1 MKKITVAVLLS
12 FVILF
17 LAGNVCAGPD
27 AFAKADT
34 NKDGYISKDE
44 FESHVK
50 ARFHEYDKNKDGK
63 IDADELGAKKNP
75 EAVKE
80 FRFMDKNNDG
90 FVNADEFYTTALQRR
105 DQIDFSRDQ
114 KISREE
120 YNSNK
125 ALPFLQFYF

>member
-1 MKKITVAVLLS
+1 MKKIALATLLV
-12 FVILF
+12 FMALF
-17 LAGNVCAGPD
+17 LAWNVYAGTD
-27 AFAKADT
+27 GFEKADT
-34 NKDGYISKDE
+34 NKDGYITKDE
-44 FESHVK
+44 FESHVTS
-50 ARFHEYDKNKDGK
+50 RFNEYDKNKDGK

-80 FRFMDKNNDG
+80 FRFMDRNNDG
-90 FVNADEFYTTALQRR
+90 FVNANEFYKAALQRR
-105 DQIDFSRDQ
+105 DQIDFSRDE